1 MPNLFRE
8 LQSDNL
14 LRLLAFSEPNN
25 RTADIL
31 ITEVNDALAAPGD
44 AFAAGRPNGEFHDYI
59 RIGANAPAGEPP

>member
-14 LRLLAFSEPNN
+14 LRPLAFSEPNS

-31 ITEVNDALAAPGD
+31 TTEANDALAGRGG
-44 AFAAGRPNGEFHDYI
+44 AFAAGSPNGEFHDYI
-59 RIGANAPAGEPP
+59 RIGVNGPVGEPP